1 MNEIDLERA
10 QREEARWRILRVL
23 DIGRPR
29 GVSETV
35 IWRTLNDIE
44 LPITVHGVRRELHYL
59 CDRGLVTIT
68 GEDAETW
75 VAALTR
81 DGVDVVEYTVP
92 CHPGIARPPKRA

>member
-1 MNEIDLERA
+1 MNQIDLERA

-29 GVSETV
+29 GLAETV

-44 LPITVHGVRRELHYL
+44 LPITPQGVRRELNYL
-59 CDRGLVTIT
+59 RGRGLVTIT

-75 VAALTR
+75 IAALTH
-81 DGVDVVEYTVP
+81 DGIDVVEYTVA
-92 CHPGIARPPKRA
+92 CQSGIARPPKGS